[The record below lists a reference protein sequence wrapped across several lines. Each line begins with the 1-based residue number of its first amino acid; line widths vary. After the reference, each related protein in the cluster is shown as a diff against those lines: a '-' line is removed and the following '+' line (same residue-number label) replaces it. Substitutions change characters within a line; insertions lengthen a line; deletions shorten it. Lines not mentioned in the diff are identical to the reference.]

1 MIKDVRISSVQ
12 LSVLIMG
19 FLLGSTSIINVASG
33 ANQDAWLAFSMG
45 WVGGFILMGMYVYI
59 SLLNPSKTLVE
70 MLKDAF
76 GRCLGSAVA
85 VLYIWYFIHLAS
97 LVLRNFGEY
106 LVTAIFPETPI
117 IFVII
122 CFALVIA
129 YAVKS
134 GLEVIARMSEVF
146 VPFVPFMLVFIFLL
160 LLSQMHL
167 NYLFPFLEKGFK
179 PVIKSAFAV
188 LSFPFGETVCF
199 LMIFPHLNKR
209 NNLVKIAYLSLAIMG
224 FIILS
229 TVFQNL
235 WVLGGKMVAN
245 NYFPSQTVSE
255 LIPNIH
261 FDQIIAIN
269 LLIGG
274 GVKICICMYAAVMG
288 IAQLFN
294 LEDYK
299 PFVLPTVTIIIALSI
314 WVYDNLFEM
323 FYWAVE
329 IWPYYSVP
337 FQIVIPLLLL
347 IISWIKQKRKQYSR
361 GY

>member
-1 MIKDVRISSVQ
+1 MIKGVKISGAQ
-12 LSVLIMG
+12 LSVLITG

-33 ANQDAWLAFSMG
+33 AKQDAWLAFGMG
-45 WVGGFILMGMYVYI
+45 WAGGFILMGMYVAI
-59 SLLNPSKTLVE
+59 SLLNPFKSLVE
-70 MLKDAF
+70 ILKDSF
-76 GRCLGSAVA
+76 GRYCGSAAA

-122 CFALVIA
+122 CFMLVIA
-129 YAVKS
+129 YALKN
-134 GLEVIARMSEVF
+134 GLEVIARMSQLF
-146 VPFVPFMLVFIFLL
+146 VPLVPFTIIFASLL
-160 LLSQMHL
+160 LLSQVNH
-167 NYLFPFLEKGFK
+167 NYLFPFLEKGVK
-179 PVIKSAFAV
+179 PVIKTAFTV
-188 LSFPFGETVCF
+188 LSFPFGEAVAF
-199 LMIFPHLNKR
+199 LMIFPHLNER
-209 NNLVKIAYLSLAIMG
+209 DSLVKVAYLSLAIIG
-224 FIILS
+224 FLIFIAEIR
-229 TVFQNL
+229 NL
-235 WVLGGKMVAN
+235 LVLGAEMLTN

-261 FDQIIAIN
+261 IDQIIAIN

-274 GVKICICMYAAVMG
+274 GVKICICIYAAVLG

-294 LEDYK
+294 LDDYK
-299 PFVLPTVTIIIALSI
+299 PFVLPIVTIIIALSI

-337 FQIVIPLLLL
+337 FQIVIPLILL
-347 IISWIKQKRKQYSR
+347 IKSSIKWKKKQEFR
-361 GY
+361 GN